1 MAGGLYRRLK
11 ELENGK
17 RTSREE
23 FGKWAPH
30 LKVTLKNKID
40 EYDGQIKATKEIIAE
55 VEERVKELE
64 KSIVRDKEAMI
75 GELRRLLEG
84 EA

>member
-1 MAGGLYRRLK
+1 MAGGLYKMLK
-11 ELENGK
+11 ELEDGK
-17 RTSREE
+17 RKSQAE
-23 FGKWAPH
+23 FERWAPH
-30 LKVTLKNKID
+30 LKVTWKSKID

-64 KSIVRDKEAMI
+64 RSTVRDRETII

-84 EA
+84 ET